1 MHIATI
7 KHCRHC
13 YVDNY
18 HLSHL
23 ERKGVVVEGDT
34 AAVQTEGQSPQHL
47 MHIKNMSICQGTV
60 QAGEVLHSA
69 MPVYSLQINL
79 VAIVNGDPSLR
90 LCVIHS

>member
-1 MHIATI
+1 MHIATLTVQAS
-7 KHCRHC
+7 H

-23 ERKGVVVEGDT
+23 ERKGVVAEGDT

-47 MHIKNMSICQGTV
+47 VHIKNMSICQGTV

-69 MPVYSLQINL
+69 MPAYSLQIKFT
-79 VAIVNGDPSLR
+79 PM
-90 LCVIHS
+90 